1 MDNGLIFPYPH
12 ERVPGEIGDANHPNC
27 LQSLRGLVVVSV
39 EPEPI
44 VAKRWGDAEGQP
56 RQ

>member
-12 ERVPGEIGDANHPNC
+12 ERVPGEVGDANRPDYRG
-27 LQSLRGLVVVSV
+27 SLRGLVVASA

-44 VAKRWGDAEGQP
+44 VVKRWGDAGGQP

>member
-12 ERVPGEIGDANHPNC
+12 ERVPGEVGDANRPNHC
-27 LQSLRGLVVVSV
+27 QSLRGLVVASAGPCLV
-39 EPEPI
+39 
-44 VAKRWGDAEGQP
+44 VAKRWGDAGGQL

>member
-12 ERVPGEIGDANHPNC
+12 ERVPGEVGDANRPNH
-27 LQSLRGLVVVSV
+27 LQPLRGRWVVSA
-39 EPEPI
+39 EPKPV
-44 VAKRWGDAEGQP
+44 VAKRWGDAGGQP

>member
-12 ERVPGEIGDANHPNC
+12 ERVPGEAGDANRPNC
-27 LQSLRGLVVVSV
+27 CRSLRGPVVESAETELV
-39 EPEPI
+39 
-44 VAKRWGDAEGQP
+44 VAKRWGDAGGQP